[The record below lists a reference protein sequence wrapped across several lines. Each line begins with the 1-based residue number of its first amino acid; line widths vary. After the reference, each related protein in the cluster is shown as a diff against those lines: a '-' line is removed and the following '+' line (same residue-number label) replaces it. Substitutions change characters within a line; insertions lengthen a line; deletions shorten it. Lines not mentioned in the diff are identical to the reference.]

1 MHSTSYVSPKL
12 KKKTFKTPF
21 SPLKSLSYKN
31 LHDSPQKKVCMEAL
45 LIDVRYAAGSNGAAA
60 GCDYGMQPY
69 SIERGHGDG
78 PILHPSPIQM
88 GLFL

>member
-1 MHSTSYVSPKL
+1 
-12 KKKTFKTPF
+12 
-21 SPLKSLSYKN
+21 
-31 LHDSPQKKVCMEAL
+31 MEAL